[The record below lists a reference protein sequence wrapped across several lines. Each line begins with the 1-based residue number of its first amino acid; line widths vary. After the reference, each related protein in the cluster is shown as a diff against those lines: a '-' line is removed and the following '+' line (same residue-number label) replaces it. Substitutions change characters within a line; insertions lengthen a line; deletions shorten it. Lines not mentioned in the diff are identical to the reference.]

1 MSICLTILP
10 KAVNSPYDAIQPAYK
25 FFPFSA
31 FGFHIKTNLLL
42 EFSLLKKTNE
52 LNFRSSRDK
61 KKIMG
66 IIGAATGAVVGG
78 AIGVVGG
85 AVILPAMV

>member
-31 FGFHIKTNLLL
+31 FGFHYINEFTLGIFIIKKKQTSLILDLL
-42 EFSLLKKTNE
+42 ETKKESWELSVPPQVLLSEVLSALLGE
-52 LNFRSSRDK
+52 L
-61 KKIMG
+61 
-66 IIGAATGAVVGG
+66 
-78 AIGVVGG
+78 
-85 AVILPAMV
+85 